1 MLTIAFFKV
10 IRVPRRVLEEK
21 KVYWLMFMESLSGLS
36 LIVNCIRRIRG
47 ECLTMEIYPPL
58 PAYLAPHPHL
68 TFALKLKKFSS
79 FLDSN
84 SQRLTCLTDG
94 RKWIPDWIV
103 ERLSPQTRLSIPLLT
118 YLHHVVLRD
127 EVSGVS
133 KGDSRIWEKW
143 LSLETFRFGI
153 PIILDE
159 PGYIL
164 SLSNFEF

>member
-1 MLTIAFFKV
+1 MSLIKDASFWDLVIYHSCV
-10 IRVPRRVLEEK
+10 IR
-21 KVYWLMFMESLSGLS
+21 
-36 LIVNCIRRIRG
+36 N
-47 ECLTMEIYPPL
+47 
-58 PAYLAPHPHL
+58 
-68 TFALKLKKFSS
+68 
-79 FLDSN
+79 N

-159 PGYIL
+159 PGYFL
-164 SLSNFEF
+164 SLPNFEICKKTWGISLIKKMVRMLNNILRTFTICTFNLVTLL

>member
-1 MLTIAFFKV
+1 MPTLNSGWTSLFFEPAQFWILKNNLGNFSNYKKWYECSDIYFCLKNYKSRIFWDLVIYHSCV
-10 IRVPRRVLEEK
+10 IR
-21 KVYWLMFMESLSGLS
+21 
-36 LIVNCIRRIRG
+36 N
-47 ECLTMEIYPPL
+47 
-58 PAYLAPHPHL
+58 
-68 TFALKLKKFSS
+68 
-79 FLDSN
+79 N

-159 PGYIL
+159 PGYFL
-164 SLSNFEF
+164 SLPNFEICKKTWGI